1 MTRSGC
7 VGGTGENLDGWELSP
22 IPRTPY
28 RRKPRQKIGTNEN
41 FVVVRALFLNSH
53 PERKSRDLLLRLFYV
68 YLLASRS
75 RVLYIG
81 MTNDL
86 ERRVRE
92 HRLGEFEGFT
102 KKYRVHRLVFFESFH
117 DARTA
122 IAREKQLKGWRRE
135 KKVALIEAQNPTWE
149 DLAARGSPPEWMK
162 SRSLDLRSG

>member
-1 MTRSGC
+1 M
-7 VGGTGENLDGWELSP
+7 
-22 IPRTPY
+22 
-28 RRKPRQKIGTNEN
+28 
-41 FVVVRALFLNSH
+41 
-53 PERKSRDLLLRLFYV
+53 FYV

-81 MTNDL
+81 MTNHL

-92 HRLGEFEGFT
+92 HRSGEVEGFT
-102 KKYRVHRLVFFESFH
+102 KKYHVHRLVFFESFH

-135 KKVALIEAQNPTWE
+135 KKVALIAAANPTWE
-149 DLAARGSPPEWMK
+149 DLAAEWVGSEVK